1 MESNSVCN
9 RTSDQQ
15 NRTTAWLD
23 SNLFIHEYDITD
35 RIGRHEVLLP
45 SNHNYNKICEGTEV
59 KPISLYL
66 ALQGQVKHS
75 HITLG
80 HVIMCTYMKNHT
92 M

>member
-9 RTSDQQ
+9 RTSDHQ
-15 NRTTAWLD
+15 NRTTACLE

-75 HITLG
+75 YITLG
-80 HVIMCTYMKNHT
+80 HVIMCT
-92 M
+92 